1 MSDRA
6 LAYARPI
13 HPIYPLEFKYGA
25 RTLPVLEKVL
35 STLAEKDDWRK
46 ALWFGSVNSYL
57 NNKMPKNVLKSR
69 PQEILRVAE
78 IEAARRP
85 AWLGTGIKRLL
96 AFMRGAD
103 GGTLSRLMVE
113 ATILFAV
120 SSVAER

>member
-13 HPIYPLEFKYGA
+13 HPIYPLEFKYGTQ
-25 RTLPVLEKVL
+25 TLSALEKVL

-57 NNKMPKNVLKSR
+57 NNKMPKNLLKSR

-78 IEAARRP
+78 IEAAGVHHGWERVSRR
-85 AWLGTGIKRLL
+85 
-96 AFMRGAD
+96 F
-103 GGTLSRLMVE
+103 SRLCAALTV
-113 ATILFAV
+113 ARCPG
-120 SSVAER
+120 SS